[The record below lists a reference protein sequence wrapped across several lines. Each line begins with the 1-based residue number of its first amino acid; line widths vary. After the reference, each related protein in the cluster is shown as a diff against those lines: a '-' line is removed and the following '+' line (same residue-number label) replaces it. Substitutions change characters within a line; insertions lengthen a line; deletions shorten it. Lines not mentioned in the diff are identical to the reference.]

1 MKRYNAYQRPV
12 MHVFSDYFVSLSTD
26 IHHTT
31 KPRQNYHRTRRKRS
45 SRRRHER
52 AVETLVVVD
61 KHMNTKHGRE
71 NLTTYVLSIFNVV
84 S

>member
-1 MKRYNAYQRPV
+1 
-12 MHVFSDYFVSLSTD
+12 MHVVSDYFVSFSTD
-26 IHHTT
+26 IHHST
-31 KPRQNYHRTRRKRS
+31 KTRQNYHRTRRKRS

-61 KHMNTKHGRE
+61 KHMYTKHGRE